1 MADEMN
7 NADILSM
14 LNSAKNPTQEQNR
27 LLASIDKSLKKIAG
41 NSPNMSMSSA
51 RDRYQD
57 NQDLLRNTPFK
68 SDFFNRRKHSSK
80 GAGNFVSDFTDA
92 LEEELFNEIFGKGFK
107 SSLRNVRDRLV
118 RDIGVSFEEI
128 PTKLGQAAGQSIM
141 RSFKNSGLDK
151 ALLDPLKS
159 GLRSK
164 LQTAQKAYIDGIEKY
179 MQTIGGVADYKYKGT
194 FVDADGSL
202 ADLFSKLDTKPDVKN
217 TGAVGGYEKNE
228 MKITK
233 MSEAEVPTFS
243 LDSIADT
250 FFETADLSDAVSDIS
265 DVSTS
270 IIDTISS
277 TVDGFDIS
285 IVDAGKALGSAVDWF
300 TAGSTAMGSV
310 GAEAAATITA
320 GAGMMTE
327 GAVGAGAALSGLAS
341 VGGSVLAAFGT
352 AIVPI
357 GATILAIEV
366 LDDNFDDLKRSVSMM
381 SDAMKESAK
390 ASKRYSTSRE
400 KNLDLAQR
408 RLEADV
414 RTLVE
419 TPFKILNDAAS
430 AWYDT
435 WDHNLRT
442 INATQGYTKTE
453 LQTLLASFADRLREE
468 NLSDVIS
475 AADITTNLAKVLD
488 SGLSGTI
495 AEEFAYLA
503 TKLNAAV
510 PTQDFFGYAD
520 VYASIAANAVNQGM
534 TNSEAIAYA
543 NSQLEQ
549 FAGNILYA
557 SREISGGFTTGLKD
571 AQSLFKQSAQI
582 AQASKT
588 NNAAGIGGVMAA
600 VSAVVGAIAPDL
612 ATSMTDVIYKAAVG
626 GNASEIVALRS
637 LAGINASNTE
647 FLKQLASNPQTVFA
661 NLFTELGKRQNMSN
675 DAFMEVAEGLAD
687 VFGVSMDAFA
697 RIDFNYLASAISQ
710 MNTTNSALSENM
722 ALLVSGE
729 TTTNAEMLKMQQINK
744 YIIDEGLAYV
754 LDNEAARAIQEHMW
768 DEQRDRDL
776 MENTYGVEIQ
786 GAALKFLEGLANTVD
801 NILGFINPFKILSK
815 GVDLIATVAEATNR
829 DDQIEELLELGKV
842 GAGQTQDKTNL
853 LTRNQDLNLTSTLN
867 ELMGGTNTGKK
878 WTAARDL
885 MHEWGNPFTSMLDD
899 RYDSTM
905 AISKH
910 IDQISIAADK
920 AFSGS
925 SAYNWGIVGKSIAKA
940 VFETPAPTTSTYT
953 SSAGSSY
960 LEASKATAEAQT
972 KSLQN
977 MQAMLD
983 SMQDF
988 VQADATASYKDWV
1001 ATAKDYGIA
1010 DFEKSLTDVG
1020 LTAES
1025 VRGQFDMLQTQ
1036 IAVLDK
1042 QKREETEEEFW
1053 VDSVEMMKQIDSN
1066 VTDANSMLGSIFS
1079 TLEKSVDLTS
1089 KIHSVFTTFLAEWE
1103 DYFINHTV
1111 YNSAYSSATVDQIMR
1126 NERES
1131 SESAIYA
1138 LADALTENDVKLLL
1152 DPTVQT
1158 NALLAQILKVANAIL
1173 NQNSTGAG
1181 GVSLPDTI
1189 AGLSLGI
1196 VG

>member
-27 LLASIDKSLKKIAG
+27 LLASIDKSLKKIVG
-41 NSPNMSMSSA
+41 NSPNMSMSNA

-57 NQDLLRNTPFK
+57 NQDLLRNVPFK
-68 SDFFNRRKHSSK
+68 SDFFNKRKHSSK
-80 GAGNFVSDFTDA
+80 GTGNFVGDFTDA
-92 LEEELFNEIFGKGFK
+92 LEEELFNEIFGKEFK
-107 SSLRNVRDRLV
+107 SSLRNIRDRLV
-118 RDIGVSFEEI
+118 KDMGVSFNEL

-164 LQTAQKAYIDGIEKY
+164 LQTAQKAYISGIEKY
-179 MQTIGGVADYKYKGT
+179 MQTVGGVADYKYKGA

-202 ADLFSKLDTKPDVKN
+202 SDLFSRFNRSVDIDGTK
-217 TGAVGGYEKNE
+217 AVAGYE

-233 MSEAEVPTFS
+233 KPEDVIASAISNIDYIDILKVGKIETGDLTETVADKVKESIPEVDVPTFGM
-243 LDSIADT
+243 DSMPDT
-250 FFETADLSDAVSDIS
+250 FFEAADLSDTISDIS

-270 IIDTISS
+270 VIDTISS
-277 TVDGFDIS
+277 TVEGFDVS
-285 IVDAGKALGSAVDWF
+285 IVDAGKAFGSAVDWF
-300 TAGSTAMGSV
+300 TAGSTTMGSV
-310 GAEAAATITA
+310 GAEAASTILA
-320 GAGMMTE
+320 GAGTMTE

-341 VGGSVLAAFGT
+341 VGGTALAALGS

-366 LDDNFDDLKRSVSMM
+366 LDDNFDDLKHSVSMM

-430 AWYDT
+430 AWYDA

-442 INATQGYTKTE
+442 INATQGYTKND
-453 LQTLLASFADRLREE
+453 LQSLLASFADRLREE

-488 SGLSGTI
+488 AGLSGTV

-520 VYASIAANAVNQGM
+520 VYASIAANAINQGM

-549 FAGNILYA
+549 FASNILYA

-571 AQSLFKQSAQI
+571 AQTLFKQSAQI

-647 FLKQLASNPQTVFA
+647 FLKQLSSNPQSVFA

-697 RIDFNYLASAISQ
+697 RIDFNQLASAISQ
-710 MNTTNSALSENM
+710 MNTTNTALSENM

-768 DEQRDRDL
+768 DEQRDREL
-776 MENTYGVEIQ
+776 MENTYGVEIE

-815 GVDLIATVAEATNR
+815 GVDLVATIAEGANK
-829 DDQIEELLELGKV
+829 DDQIAELLDLGKV
-842 GAGQTQDKTNL
+842 GTGQLVDRQNL
-853 LTRNQDLNLTSTLN
+853 LTRNQELNLTPTLN
-867 ELMGGTNTGKK
+867 ELMGGTNNGRKLENFRK
-878 WTAARDL
+878 G
-885 MHEWGNPFTSMLDD
+885 MHELGNPF
-899 RYDSTM
+899 
-905 AISKH
+905 A
-910 IDQISIAADK
+910 
-920 AFSGS
+920 
-925 SAYNWGIVGKSIAKA
+925 
-940 VFETPAPTTSTYT
+940 
-953 SSAGSSY
+953 
-960 LEASKATAEAQT
+960 
-972 KSLQN
+972 
-977 MQAMLD
+977 
-983 SMQDF
+983 
-988 VQADATASYKDWV
+988 
-1001 ATAKDYGIA
+1001 
-1010 DFEKSLTDVG
+1010 SLTDDAYNEK
-1020 LTAES
+1020 AE
-1025 VRGQFDMLQTQ
+1025 
-1036 IAVLDK
+1036 
-1042 QKREETEEEFW
+1042 
-1053 VDSVEMMKQIDSN
+1053 
-1066 VTDANSMLGSIFS
+1066 
-1079 TLEKSVDLTS
+1079 
-1089 KIHSVFTTFLAEWE
+1089 
-1103 DYFINHTV
+1103 
-1111 YNSAYSSATVDQIMR
+1111 
-1126 NERES
+1126 
-1131 SESAIYA
+1131 
-1138 LADALTENDVKLLL
+1138 
-1152 DPTVQT
+1152 
-1158 NALLAQILKVANAIL
+1158 
-1173 NQNSTGAG
+1173 
-1181 GVSLPDTI
+1181 
-1189 AGLSLGI
+1189 
-1196 VG
+1196 